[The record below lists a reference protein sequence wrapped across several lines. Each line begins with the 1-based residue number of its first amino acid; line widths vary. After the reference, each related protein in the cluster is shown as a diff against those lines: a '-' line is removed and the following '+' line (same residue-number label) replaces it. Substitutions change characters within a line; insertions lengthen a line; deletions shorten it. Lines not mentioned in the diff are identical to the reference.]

1 MNFKNFLHL
10 SEQDEE
16 MANYWKEVQPTDSS
30 MFNQQAIQIM
40 ANAMANEPENVN
52 AVWLVTNG
60 RQVHQVRYEQPIGK
74 NLIRTNSPSYKD
86 ATGIVSNEIKQVF
99 SFNEGAIKI
108 IHPPVVYEPHDK
120 LLMQAIIRHELR
132 HAVDS
137 VDPQYKNVRPEFDDK
152 LYAKNIMEARG
163 HAESLNYLMRKLDY
177 DSDVVIE
184 TLVLSQFEPPP
195 EILRICKAYL
205 DNYGGGGKKVEG
217 WAAKTIAPFVLG
229 AAPILGSD
237 APKVPEPQGIQQT
250 AQRQESQY
258 AAQMVYQIIRLC
270 MFSNFVKF

>member
-16 MANYWKEVQPTDSS
+16 VANYWKEVQPTDSS
-30 MFNQQAIQIM
+30 MFNQQAIQTM
-40 ANAMANEPENVN
+40 AGAMANEPENN
-52 AVWLVTNG
+52 DAVWLATQG

-74 NLIRTNSPSYKD
+74 NLIRTNSPEYKN
-86 ATGIVSNEIKQVF
+86 ATGIVSNETKQTF
-99 SFNEGAIKI
+99 IYDDGAIKI
-108 IHPPVVYEPHDK
+108 IHAPVVYESHDK
-120 LLMQAIIRHELR
+120 LLMEAIIRHELR

-137 VDPQYKNVRPEFDDK
+137 VDPQYKNVRPEFNVK

-177 DSDVVIE
+177 DSDAVVE
-184 TLVLSQFEPPP
+184 TLVLSNFSPPP

-205 DNYGGGGKKVEG
+205 DNYGGGKKAEG
-217 WAAKTIAPFVLG
+217 WASKIIAPFVLG
-229 AAPILGSD
+229 AAPIFGSD
-237 APKVPEPQGIQQT
+237 ASKVPEPQGIQQT
-250 AQRQESQY
+250 AQRQETQQ
-258 AAQMVYQIIRLC
+258 AARMVREIIRLC